1 MDESTDQKDT
11 AQLAIFVK
19 GVDKELNETEEL
31 LSLQSMNGR
40 TTGADILTE
49 VLGAFDKLGWTC
61 PTCADSLLMVL
72 DQCREL
78 VLDS

>member
-1 MDESTDQKDT
+1 M
-11 AQLAIFVK
+11 AIFAK

-31 LSLQSMNGR
+31 LSLQSMKGT

-49 VLGAFDKLGWTC
+49 VQYLLLLTSLGWTC
-61 PTCADSLLMVL
+61 PTYADSLLMVL